1 MKISLISLCRNEAP
15 LVPYYIDHYENIVD
29 EIIVFDN
36 ESTDGCDELLKQC
49 PKVRVISYCTNG
61 YFKEEMLT
69 FIRNYAFR
77 QMGSFISF
85 TKRKS
90 PSWARIQPVI
100 SGKRWPCSRQR
111 STASRSFFVYR
122 KNSLCRMMPL
132 GPPSFA
138 SRLKRPTI

>member
-77 QMGSFISF
+77 QMGLDADWYIITDFDE
-85 TKRKS
+85 
-90 PSWARIQPVI
+90 
-100 SGKRWPCSRQR
+100 
-111 STASRSFFVYR
+111 FVYHPD
-122 KNSLCRMMPL
+122 L
-132 GPPSFA
+132 
-138 SRLKRPTI
+138 